1 MKKIYSSALL
11 LLMGVVALTSCK
23 DDRDSNPVISQP
35 SEFNLNAPATAS
47 GNVDLKES
55 NSVQLTWSQ
64 PVFNNFNAP
73 VIPTYTVQISH
84 VGTFAKEYDDN
95 ADDNTGADFISLP
108 ETFNTCRADVSTESI
123 DRALMKLTGW
133 DETQIPA
140 ALALTVRVKAAVQD
154 ASFNEYMAVNSN
166 TVLLNT
172 IPYYIELMPADPETW
187 WLIGADIAD
196 GTWGSDIGKCVIPM
210 NYVKDFEYDKKNG
223 QGEIYWIGY
232 LGGNGFKLRGSMEDE
247 WKTQI
252 GQKDEGK
259 DNFGKFVKING
270 GSKNITVPEAGLYKI
285 TLNTTKLA
293 GIADEG
299 DCTEAIK
306 IEKYTEA
313 APVYASISIAGSW
326 KSDWSDNI
334 AFTPCSAGWENH
346 DWYLLHEFDAGI
358 EFKFKQADSWDY
370 NSGGSFVVY
379 SQGLYGFGV
388 QSGDNLKIE
397 EKGKYLILYN
407 DITRFFRLIK
417 QTAE

>member
-55 NSVQLTWSQ
+55 NTVQLTWSQ

-154 ASFNEYMAVNSN
+154 S
-166 TVLLNT
+166 T
-172 IPYYIELMPADPETW
+172 
-187 WLIGADIAD
+187 
-196 GTWGSDIGKCVIPM
+196 
-210 NYVKDFEYDKKNG
+210 
-223 QGEIYWIGY
+223 
-232 LGGNGFKLRGSMEDE
+232 
-247 WKTQI
+247 
-252 GQKDEGK
+252 
-259 DNFGKFVKING
+259 
-270 GSKNITVPEAGLYKI
+270 
-285 TLNTTKLA
+285 
-293 GIADEG
+293 
-299 DCTEAIK
+299 
-306 IEKYTEA
+306 
-313 APVYASISIAGSW
+313 SIW
-326 KSDWSDNI
+326 
-334 AFTPCSAGWENH
+334 
-346 DWYLLHEFDAGI
+346 
-358 EFKFKQADSWDY
+358 Q
-370 NSGGSFVVY
+370 
-379 SQGLYGFGV
+379 
-388 QSGDNLKIE
+388 
-397 EKGKYLILYN
+397 
-407 DITRFFRLIK
+407 
-417 QTAE
+417 

>member
-55 NSVQLTWSQ
+55 NTVQLTWSQ

-73 VIPTYTVQISH
+73 VIPTYTVQISP
-84 VGTFAKEYDDN
+84 VGTFVKEYDDN

-196 GTWGSDIGKCVIPM
+196 GTWGADIGKCMIPM
-210 NYVKDFEYDKKNG
+210 NCIKDFEYDKKTG
-223 QGEIYWIGY
+223 VGEIEWIGY
-232 LGGNGFKLRGSMEDE
+232 LGGKGFKLRAFDT
-247 WKTQI
+247 WDLQI
-252 GQKDEGK
+252 GQGAEY
-259 DNFGKFVKING
+259 GKFVKNDG
-270 GSKNITVPEAGLYKI
+270 GSANITVPDAGLYKI
-285 TLNTTKLA
+285 TLNTVKLA
-293 GIADEG
+293 SIADKA
-299 DCTEAIK
+299 DCSDAIK
-306 IEKYTEA
+306 IEKYKEA

-326 KSDWSDNI
+326 TSDWSDNI
-334 AFTPCSAGWENH
+334 AFTPCSTGWENH

-370 NSGGSFVVY
+370 NSGGAFVVY
-379 SQGLYGFGV
+379 SEGLYGFGV
-388 QSGDNLKIE
+388 QGGANLKIE

-417 QTAE
+417 QKAE

>member
-55 NSVQLTWSQ
+55 NTVQLTWSQ

-172 IPYYIELMPADPETW
+172 IPYYIELMPADPEIW
-187 WLIGADIAD
+187 WLIGSDIAD
-196 GTWGSDIGKCVIPM
+196 GTWGADIGKCMIPM
-210 NYVKDFEYDKKNG
+210 NCIKDFEYDKKTG
-223 QGEIYWIGY
+223 VGEIEWIGY
-232 LGGNGFKLRGSMEDE
+232 LGGKGFKLRAFDT
-247 WKTQI
+247 WDLQI
-252 GQKDEGK
+252 GQGAEY
-259 DNFGKFVKING
+259 GKFVKNDG
-270 GSKNITVPEAGLYKI
+270 GSGNIVVPEAGLYKI

-293 GIADEG
+293 TIDDKADCS
-299 DCTEAIK
+299 DAIK
-306 IEKYTEA
+306 IEKYTES

-326 KSDWSDNI
+326 KDDWSDNI

-346 DWYLLHEFDAGI
+346 DWYLLHEFEAGI
-358 EFKFKQADSWDY
+358 EFKIKQADSWDY
-370 NSGGSFVVY
+370 NSGGAFVVY
-379 SQGLYGFGV
+379 SEGFYGFGV
-388 QSGDNLKIE
+388 QGGDNFKIE

-417 QTAE
+417 QKAE